1 MGPDVSS
8 WTYRS
13 LKKKRK
19 KKKVLYSHTNWEP
32 LTQGHYIIFQKNG
45 ILKGC
50 EESRLTILYHGL
62 TCDGMVSVIFASVI
76 HNCVFTSVDIS
87 VSL

>member
-1 MGPDVSS
+1 MDFWALEEEG
-8 WTYRS
+8 
-13 LKKKRK
+13 
-19 KKKVLYSHTNWEP
+19 LYSHKNLEP
-32 LTQGHYIIFQKNG
+32 LTQGHDVIFQKNG

-62 TCDGMVSVIFASVI
+62 TCDGMVSVIFVPVI
-76 HNCVFTSVDIS
+76 HNCVFPSVYIS